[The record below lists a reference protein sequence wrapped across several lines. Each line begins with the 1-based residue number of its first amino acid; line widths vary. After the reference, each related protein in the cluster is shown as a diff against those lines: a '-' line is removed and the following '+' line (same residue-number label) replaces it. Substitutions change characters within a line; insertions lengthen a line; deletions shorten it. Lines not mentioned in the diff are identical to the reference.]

1 MMNIEVLQYLERD
14 GREHVEDL
22 VSRTKYDSEAT
33 FAVMRILIAEDGNE
47 EVLSDKQKYHL
58 QTFIEPLIYRVPC
71 SGIYGEDSCTGD
83 GFVDDESLLI
93 SYQEDDFKCQHCR
106 YDSERHH

>member
-14 GREHVEDL
+14 GREHVEEL
-22 VSRTKYDSEAT
+22 VSKTKYDSNAT
-33 FAVMRILIAEDGNE
+33 FAVMKILIAEGGNVE
-47 EVLSDKQKYHL
+47 SLTDKQKFHL
-58 QTFIEPLIYRVPC
+58 KTFIEPLIYGVPC
-71 SGIYGEDSCTGD
+71 SGIYGEDTCTGD